1 MLITALFLI
10 VKKIKSRYLSNS
22 RIAKWVLMSI
32 MKFCIVIKINVLA
45 QEDLSCTVN
54 KENTLQTTIHGII
67 PL

>member
-1 MLITALFLI
+1 M
-10 VKKIKSRYLSNS
+10 
-22 RIAKWVLMSI
+22 AKWVLMSI

-67 PL
+67 PLLKCLSVLMHFFFNLEE